1 MLTEH
6 AEKDLSI
13 LNWQNFTTPGSS
25 LQVHIQCIE
34 RYRFSQDDVTRK
46 GFYSMMLN
54 VSHDYEV
61 LRYKHQSK
69 TNLGQLFFLG
79 ILWRPI
85 LNEPELTLISS
96 ITVGGTYYTIPVSLH
111 LESRSAKER
120 LSSLFLLIRENEML
134 FFHASYRYKMVE
146 ACHFVF
152 CPGKGRHSKPAL

>member
-1 MLTEH
+1 
-6 AEKDLSI
+6 
-13 LNWQNFTTPGSS
+13 

-134 FFHASYRYKMVE
+134 FFHASYRNKMVE